1 MTTPLMEINRYTV
14 GPFGENTYLLTKEG
28 QALIVDPG
36 FVEDAEFK
44 KVHSQLNDQEL
55 ELIGVVLTHAHVD
68 HVLGLQR
75 VLDAYEVPVYLSDK
89 DRYLW
94 NNFSSQAAMFGLQ
107 ADGFDF
113 DPQPLP
119 VTSDWELGN
128 FTFDLRYT
136 PGHAPDHVSLYIS
149 ESEALI
155 AGDTLFK
162 EGIGRTDLYKGDFK
176 VLEQSIK
183 EELYSLPDGTVVYPG
198 HGPET
203 TIAHEKQSN
212 PFVKA

>member
-1 MTTPLMEINRYTV
+1 MQINRYTV
-14 GPFGENTYLLTKEG
+14 GPFGENTYLLTEDD
-28 QALIVDPG
+28 QALIIDPG
-36 FVEDAEFK
+36 FVEDAEFS
-44 KVHSQLNDQEL
+44 KVHSQIANQEL

-119 VTSDWELGN
+119 VISDWELGN
-128 FTFDLRYT
+128 FTFDVRYT

-162 EGIGRTDLYKGDFK
+162 EGIGRTDLYKGDFE

-183 EELYSLPDGTVVYPG
+183 DELYSLPDATVVYPG

-212 PFVKA
+212 PFVKV